1 MSTLTVLYIIIAIV
15 VALSLALFQYKFR
28 SKRRLNGVYLVLF
41 ILRFLTIF
49 AVLLLLINPKFEQS
63 TYYTVRPNLVVAID
77 NSESIVHLE
86 KTEQV
91 RQFLSQLKQDEEL
104 MEKFNIQPYTF
115 GASLQNS
122 DSLNFNATKS
132 NLSEVFERLGE
143 VYDLDVSPTIV
154 VSDGNQTFGQDYVIS
169 SRRFK
174 QPVYPVIVGDTVVYT
189 DLKIQ
194 QLNAN
199 RYSYLNNRFPVEII
213 AVYDGTANISTQLN
227 IRSGNTI
234 VYSQPL
240 QFSPENNSEVLSFTL
255 PATSVGIMRYR
266 AELVP
271 LEEEKNKVNNYKDFA
286 VEIINQKTNVALVS
300 DIVHPDLGAI
310 KKSIESNQ
318 QRSATIVNRTEFL
331 DKLNDYQMAIIYQ
344 PSSNFKNVY
353 DAIDKIGMNKLVI
366 LGTESAFNA
375 VNTFQTNYSQEIT
388 NQIEDYVPI
397 LNRNYSI
404 FNIDDINFSDY
415 PPLKTEFGSLTFS
428 VPNNILVYKSINGIQ
443 IEEPLLA
450 TFEINNKKEGLLNGE
465 GIWKWRAESYLQ
477 NGNFEDFDDFFG
489 KLIQYLSTN
498 VPKSRLSVTYESIYR
513 ETDEI
518 LVSAQYYDQG
528 YEFDPNANLTIT
540 LKNTETENVSSFPLI
555 LSGNGYQI
563 DLSGL
568 LEPGDYDFTISVK
581 DQNLSRSG
589 KISILDYNVEQQ
601 FLNADIKRLS
611 QVAENTGGEVSFI
624 DNYLP
629 LLNSLKDNPDYRS
642 IQKSNK
648 NIVPLVDWKYL
659 LAIIALSLALEWF
672 IRKYNGLV

>member
-415 PPLKTEFGSLTFS
+415 PPLKTEFGSLSFS
-428 VPNNILVYKSINGIQ
+428 VPNNILIYKSINGIQ

-581 DQNLSRSG
+581 DENLSRSG